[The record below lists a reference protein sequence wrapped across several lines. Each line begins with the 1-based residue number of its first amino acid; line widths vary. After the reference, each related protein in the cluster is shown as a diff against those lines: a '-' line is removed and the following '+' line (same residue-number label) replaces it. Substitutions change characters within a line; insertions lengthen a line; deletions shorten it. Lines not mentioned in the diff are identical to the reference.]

1 MNQSHY
7 EWLKSQIP
15 ILIDKKI
22 ISSDTAQNILKHYDI
37 EQEENDDKFN
47 RIVTFIGV
55 IFIGLGLLLVLAYN
69 WDNLTRASRL
79 SIAVGL
85 LFISQIAM
93 FLGIVYNKLTNTY
106 KESLAAFQSLMIGAS
121 ISLVGQ
127 NYEIALHLDTVLLI
141 WMFLILPLA
150 YLTRTVSPAILYSI
164 LNMIWLIDNFS
175 TPQAISVW
183 LFIILLIPIYRH
195 FDKNMIISSPPLAWL
210 IVINSLAAFILTFEK
225 YFSDLMMQCLTLFF
239 CFLFVIGSHLEVKTA
254 VSRRPLTTIGV
265 FGLITS
271 CYSLIFSICWQNVPQ
286 NFTNPVWSIIL
297 ILSILSLGFSY
308 KLFQVSSNLLTKL
321 LLASPIIIITACLLA
336 VFTMQEIYSVSLA
349 SIYLLAIGLLLMEKG
364 FRQANSALLNMGM
377 LLVSFLVTAKFFD
390 STISF
395 WNRGIAFIIIGFI
408 FILINFQMI
417 RQKKNIEGKTSFSS
431 KTK

>member
-7 EWLKSQIP
+7 EWLKSQVP

-127 NYEIALHLDTVLLI
+127 NYEIALHLI
-141 WMFLILPLA
+141 Q
-150 YLTRTVSPAILYSI
+150 YYS
-164 LNMIWLIDNFS
+164 S
-175 TPQAISVW
+175 G
-183 LFIILLIPIYRH
+183 
-195 FDKNMIISSPPLAWL
+195 
-210 IVINSLAAFILTFEK
+210 
-225 YFSDLMMQCLTLFF
+225 
-239 CFLFVIGSHLEVKTA
+239 CF
-254 VSRRPLTTIGV
+254 
-265 FGLITS
+265 
-271 CYSLIFSICWQNVPQ
+271 
-286 NFTNPVWSIIL
+286 
-297 ILSILSLGFSY
+297 
-308 KLFQVSSNLLTKL
+308 
-321 LLASPIIIITACLLA
+321 
-336 VFTMQEIYSVSLA
+336 
-349 SIYLLAIGLLLMEKG
+349 
-364 FRQANSALLNMGM
+364 
-377 LLVSFLVTAKFFD
+377 
-390 STISF
+390 
-395 WNRGIAFIIIGFI
+395 
-408 FILINFQMI
+408 
-417 RQKKNIEGKTSFSS
+417 
-431 KTK
+431 